1 MLCNWIPVC
10 EMNMLS
16 VQEWRSQFPI
26 FKTKM
31 NGNPLIYLD
40 SAATTQKPQI
50 VIDSIV
56 DYLSTA
62 NANVHRGVY
71 ALSQIA
77 TDRFEKTRNRIQ
89 QFIHANSPSEIIF
102 TKGATEA
109 INLVAS
115 SYGELAFEEHDEII
129 LTIMEHHANIIPWQE
144 IAKKKGC
151 IIKVVPISMNGT
163 LCMEDY
169 TSMFTEKTK
178 FVSMVWISN
187 AIGVENPIKQCIDI
201 AHLHGVPILIDA
213 SQAIQH
219 KKIDVQSLDCDFLV
233 FSGHKVYGPT
243 GTGIL
248 YGKSSILD
256 RMPPYQTGG
265 DMIRKVTFEKTTFA
279 DLPSKFEAGTP
290 NIEGFI
296 GLGTAIQ
303 FLQQISM
310 DDITNHELALMNHAI
325 KLIEQKEYIKV
336 IGYNGTNVSALSF
349 SMDGVHP
356 HDIASLLD
364 RKGIAVRAGHHCAH
378 PLMQFYG
385 VPSTTRISFAL
396 YTTVEEIEEC
406 IEAMDEIHT
415 LFHA

>member
-1 MLCNWIPVC
+1 
-10 EMNMLS
+10 
-16 VQEWRSQFPI
+16 
-26 FKTKM
+26 
-31 NGNPLIYLD
+31 LD
-40 SAATTQKPQI
+40 NAATTQKPQV

-56 DYLSTA
+56 NHLTQT

-71 ALSQIA
+71 ALSQLA
-77 TDRFEKTRNRIQ
+77 TDHFEKTRSIVKD
-89 QFIHANSPSEIIF
+89 FINADSIREIIF

-115 SYGELAFEEHDEII
+115 SYGELALSEHDEII

-151 IIKVVPISMNGT
+151 VIKVVPISEDGT
-163 LCMEDY
+163 LDMAIY
-169 TSMFTEKTK
+169 ASLFTEKTK

-201 AHLHGVPILIDA
+201 AHDHNVPILIDA
-213 SQAIQH
+213 SQAVLH
-219 KKIDVQSLDCDFLV
+219 KKIDVLSLDCDFLV
-233 FSGHKVYGPT
+233 FSGHKVYGPS

-248 YGKSSILD
+248 YGKSAYLD
-256 RMPPYQTGG
+256 IMPPYQTGG
-265 DMIRKVTFEKTTFA
+265 DMIRKVSFEKTTFA

-296 GLGTAIQ
+296 GLGAAIE
-303 FLQQISM
+303 FLQKLNI
-310 DDITNHELALMNHAI
+310 DDIANHERELLSHAFKLMEN
-325 KLIEQKEYIKV
+325 KEYINI

-349 SMDGVHP
+349 MMNGVHP

-364 RKGIAVRAGHHCAH
+364 RNGIAVRAGHHCAH

-385 VPSTTRISFAL
+385 VNSTTRISFAL
-396 YTTVEEIEEC
+396 YTTKEEVEQC
-406 IEAMDEIHT
+406 IEALDSIYS
-415 LFHA
+415 LFQ

>member
-1 MLCNWIPVC
+1 
-10 EMNMLS
+10 MNSL
-16 VQEWRSQFPI
+16 VDEWRSHFPI
-26 FKTKM
+26 LQNKM
-31 NGNPLIYLD
+31 NGKPLIYLD
-40 SAATTQKPQI
+40 NAATTQKPQV
-50 VIDSIV
+50 VIDAIV
-56 DYLSTA
+56 NHLTQT

-77 TDRFEKTRNRIQ
+77 TDHFEKTRSVVKD
-89 QFIHANSPSEIIF
+89 FINADSIREIIF

-115 SYGELAFEEHDEII
+115 SYGEYALSEHDEII

-151 IIKVVPISMNGT
+151 IIKVVPISENGT
-163 LCMEDY
+163 LDLDIY
-169 TSMFTEKTK
+169 ASLFTEKTK

-201 AHLHGVPILIDA
+201 AHDHNVPILIDA
-213 SQAIQH
+213 SQAVQH

-233 FSGHKVYGPT
+233 FSGHKVYGPS

-248 YGKSSILD
+248 YGKSTYLD
-256 RMPPYQTGG
+256 KMPPYQTGG
-265 DMIRKVTFEKTTFA
+265 DMIRKVSFEKTTFA

-296 GLGTAIQ
+296 GLGAAIE
-303 FLQQISM
+303 FLQKFNI
-310 DDITNHELALMNHAI
+310 DDITNHERELLSHAF
-325 KLIEQKEYIKV
+325 KLIENKEYINI

-349 SMDGVHP
+349 MMKDVHP

-364 RKGIAVRAGHHCAH
+364 RNGIAARAGHHCAH

-385 VPSTTRISFAL
+385 VNSTTRISFAL
-396 YTTVEEIEEC
+396 YTTKEEVEQC
-406 IEAMDEIHT
+406 IDALDAIYT
-415 LFHA
+415 LFQ

>member
-1 MLCNWIPVC
+1 
-10 EMNMLS
+10 MNS
-16 VQEWRSQFPI
+16 FVDEWRSHFPI
-26 FKTKM
+26 LQNKM
-31 NGNPLIYLD
+31 NGKPLIYLD
-40 SAATTQKPQI
+40 NAATTQKPQV
-50 VIDSIV
+50 VIDAIV
-56 DYLSTA
+56 NHLTQT

-71 ALSQIA
+71 ALSQLA
-77 TDRFEKTRNRIQ
+77 TDHFEKTRSVVKD
-89 QFIHANSPSEIIF
+89 FINADSIREIIF

-115 SYGELAFEEHDEII
+115 SYGEYALSEHDEII

-151 IIKVVPISMNGT
+151 VIKVVPISEDGT
-163 LCMEDY
+163 LDMDIFA
-169 TSMFTEKTK
+169 SLFTEKTK

-201 AHLHGVPILIDA
+201 AHDHNIPILIDA
-213 SQAIQH
+213 SQAVLH

-233 FSGHKVYGPT
+233 FSGHKVYGPS

-248 YGKSSILD
+248 YGKSTYLD
-256 RMPPYQTGG
+256 KMPPYQTGG
-265 DMIRKVTFEKTTFA
+265 DMIRKVSFEKTTFA

-296 GLGTAIQ
+296 GLGAAIE
-303 FLQQISM
+303 FLQKLNI
-310 DDITNHELALMNHAI
+310 DDIANHERELLSHAF
-325 KLIEQKEYIKV
+325 KLIENKEYINI

-349 SMDGVHP
+349 MMNGVHP

-364 RKGIAVRAGHHCAH
+364 RNGIAVRAGHHCAH

-385 VPSTTRISFAL
+385 VNSTTRISFAL
-396 YTTVEEIEEC
+396 YTTKEEVELC
-406 IEAMDEIHT
+406 IDALDAIYT
-415 LFHA
+415 LFQ

>member
-1 MLCNWIPVC
+1 
-10 EMNMLS
+10 MNSL
-16 VQEWRSQFPI
+16 VDEWRSHFPI
-26 FKTKM
+26 LQNKM
-31 NGNPLIYLD
+31 NGKPLIYLD
-40 SAATTQKPQI
+40 NAATTQKPQV
-50 VIDSIV
+50 VIDAIV
-56 DYLSTA
+56 NHLTQT

-71 ALSQIA
+71 ALSQLA
-77 TDRFEKTRNRIQ
+77 TDHFEKTRSVVKD
-89 QFIHANSPSEIIF
+89 FINADSILEIIF

-115 SYGELAFEEHDEII
+115 SYGEYALSEHDEII

-151 IIKVVPISMNGT
+151 IIKVVPISENGT
-163 LCMEDY
+163 LDLEIY
-169 TSMFTEKTK
+169 ASLFTEKTK

-201 AHLHGVPILIDA
+201 AHDHNVPILIDA
-213 SQAIQH
+213 SQAVQH

-233 FSGHKVYGPT
+233 FSGHKVYGPS

-248 YGKSSILD
+248 YGKSTYLD
-256 RMPPYQTGG
+256 KMPPYQTGG
-265 DMIRKVTFEKTTFA
+265 DMIRKVSFEKTTFA

-296 GLGTAIQ
+296 GLGAAIE
-303 FLQQISM
+303 FLQKFNI
-310 DDITNHELALMNHAI
+310 DDITNHERELLTHAF
-325 KLIEQKEYIKV
+325 KLIENKEYINI

-349 SMDGVHP
+349 MMKDVHP

-364 RKGIAVRAGHHCAH
+364 RNGIAVRAGHHCAH

-385 VPSTTRISFAL
+385 VNSTTRISFAL
-396 YTTVEEIEEC
+396 YTTKEEVEQC
-406 IEAMDEIHT
+406 IDALDAIYT
-415 LFHA
+415 LFQ

>member
-1 MLCNWIPVC
+1 
-10 EMNMLS
+10 
-16 VQEWRSQFPI
+16 
-26 FKTKM
+26 M
-31 NGNPLIYLD
+31 NGKPLIYLD
-40 SAATTQKPQI
+40 NAATTQKPQV

-56 DYLSTA
+56 NYLTQT

-71 ALSQIA
+71 ELSQLA
-77 TDRFEKTRNRIQ
+77 TDQFEKTRSVVKD
-89 QFIHANSPSEIIF
+89 FINADSIREIIF

-115 SYGELAFEEHDEII
+115 SYGEYALSEHDEII

-151 IIKVVPISMNGT
+151 IIKVVPISLDGT
-163 LCMEDY
+163 LDLDIF
-169 TSMFTEKTK
+169 TSLFTEKTK

-201 AHLHGVPILIDA
+201 AHDHNVPIMIDA
-213 SQAIQH
+213 SQAVQH

-233 FSGHKVYGPT
+233 FSGHKVYGPS

-248 YGKSSILD
+248 YGKSTYLD
-256 RMPPYQTGG
+256 KMPPYQTGG
-265 DMIRKVTFEKTTFA
+265 DMIRKVSFEKTTFA
-279 DLPSKFEAGTP
+279 DIPSKFEAGTP

-296 GLGTAIQ
+296 GLGAAIE
-303 FLQQISM
+303 FLQKLNI
-310 DDITNHELALMNHAI
+310 DDIANHERELLSHAF
-325 KLIEQKEYIKV
+325 KLIEKKEYINI

-349 SMDGVHP
+349 IMNGVHP

-364 RKGIAVRAGHHCAH
+364 RNGIAVRAGHHCAH

-385 VPSTTRISFAL
+385 VNSTTRISFAL
-396 YTTVEEIEEC
+396 YTTKEEVEKC
-406 IEAMDEIHT
+406 IDALDAIHT
-415 LFHA
+415 LFH

>member
-1 MLCNWIPVC
+1 
-10 EMNMLS
+10 MNSL
-16 VQEWRSQFPI
+16 VDEWRSHFPI
-26 FKTKM
+26 LQNKM
-31 NGNPLIYLD
+31 NGKPLIYLD
-40 SAATTQKPQI
+40 NAATTQKPQV

-56 DYLSTA
+56 NHLTQT

-71 ALSQIA
+71 ALSQLA
-77 TDRFEKTRNRIQ
+77 TDHFEKTRSIVKD
-89 QFIHANSPSEIIF
+89 FINADSIREIIF

-115 SYGELAFEEHDEII
+115 SYGELALSEHDEII

-151 IIKVVPISMNGT
+151 VIKVVPISEDGT
-163 LCMEDY
+163 LDMAIY
-169 TSMFTEKTK
+169 ASLFTEKTK

-201 AHLHGVPILIDA
+201 AHDHNVPILIDA
-213 SQAIQH
+213 SQAVLH
-219 KKIDVQSLDCDFLV
+219 KKIDVLSLDCDFLV
-233 FSGHKVYGPT
+233 FSGHKVYGPS

-248 YGKSSILD
+248 YGKSAYLD
-256 RMPPYQTGG
+256 IMPPYQTGG
-265 DMIRKVTFEKTTFA
+265 DMIRKVSFEKTTFA

-296 GLGTAIQ
+296 GLGAAIE
-303 FLQQISM
+303 FLQKLNI
-310 DDITNHELALMNHAI
+310 DDIANHERELLSHAFKLMEN
-325 KLIEQKEYIKV
+325 KEYINI

-349 SMDGVHP
+349 MMNGVHP

-364 RKGIAVRAGHHCAH
+364 RNGIAVRAGHHCAH

-385 VPSTTRISFAL
+385 VNSTTRISFAL
-396 YTTVEEIEEC
+396 YTTKEEVEQC
-406 IEAMDEIHT
+406 IEALDSIYS
-415 LFHA
+415 LFQ

>member
-1 MLCNWIPVC
+1 
-10 EMNMLS
+10 MNSL
-16 VQEWRSQFPI
+16 VDEWRSHFPI
-26 FKTKM
+26 LQNKM
-31 NGNPLIYLD
+31 NGKPLIYLD
-40 SAATTQKPQI
+40 NAATTQKPQV
-50 VIDSIV
+50 VIDAIV
-56 DYLSTA
+56 NHLTQT

-71 ALSQIA
+71 ALSQLA
-77 TDRFEKTRNRIQ
+77 TDHFEKTRSVVKD
-89 QFIHANSPSEIIF
+89 FINADSIREIIF

-115 SYGELAFEEHDEII
+115 SYGEYALSEHDEII

-151 IIKVVPISMNGT
+151 IIKVVPISENGT
-163 LCMEDY
+163 LDLDIY
-169 TSMFTEKTK
+169 ASLFTEKTK

-201 AHLHGVPILIDA
+201 AHDHNVPILIDA
-213 SQAIQH
+213 SQAVQH

-233 FSGHKVYGPT
+233 FSGHKVYGPS

-248 YGKSSILD
+248 YGKSTYLD
-256 RMPPYQTGG
+256 KMPPYQTGG
-265 DMIRKVTFEKTTFA
+265 DMIRKVSFEKTTFA

-296 GLGTAIQ
+296 GLGAAIE
-303 FLQQISM
+303 FLQKFNI
-310 DDITNHELALMNHAI
+310 DDITNHERELLSHAF
-325 KLIEQKEYIKV
+325 KLIENKEYINI

-349 SMDGVHP
+349 MMKDVHP

-364 RKGIAVRAGHHCAH
+364 RNGIAVRAGHHCAH

-385 VPSTTRISFAL
+385 VNSTTRISFAL
-396 YTTVEEIEEC
+396 YTTKEEVEQC
-406 IEAMDEIHT
+406 IDALDAIYT
-415 LFHA
+415 LFQ

>member
-1 MLCNWIPVC
+1 
-10 EMNMLS
+10 MNSL
-16 VQEWRSQFPI
+16 VDQWRSHFPI
-26 FKTKM
+26 LQNKM
-31 NGNPLIYLD
+31 NGKPLIYLD
-40 SAATTQKPQI
+40 NAATTQKPQV

-56 DYLSTA
+56 NYLTQT

-71 ALSQIA
+71 ELSQLA
-77 TDRFEKTRNRIQ
+77 TDQFEKTRSVVKD
-89 QFIHANSPSEIIF
+89 FINADSIREIIF

-115 SYGELAFEEHDEII
+115 SYGEYALSEHDEII

-151 IIKVVPISMNGT
+151 IIKVVPISLDGT
-163 LCMEDY
+163 LDLDIF
-169 TSMFTEKTK
+169 TSLFSEKTK

-201 AHLHGVPILIDA
+201 AHDHNVPIMIDA
-213 SQAIQH
+213 SQAVQH

-233 FSGHKVYGPT
+233 FSGHKVYGPS

-248 YGKSSILD
+248 YGKSTYLD
-256 RMPPYQTGG
+256 KMPPYQTGG
-265 DMIRKVTFEKTTFA
+265 DMIRKVSFEKTTFA
-279 DLPSKFEAGTP
+279 DIPSKFEAGTP

-296 GLGTAIQ
+296 GLGAAIE
-303 FLQQISM
+303 FLQKLNI
-310 DDITNHELALMNHAI
+310 DDIANHERELLSHAF
-325 KLIEQKEYIKV
+325 KLIEKKEYINI

-349 SMDGVHP
+349 IMNGVHP

-364 RKGIAVRAGHHCAH
+364 RNGIAVRAGHHCAH

-385 VPSTTRISFAL
+385 VNSTTRISFAL
-396 YTTVEEIEEC
+396 YTTKEEVEKC
-406 IEAMDEIHT
+406 IDALDAIHT
-415 LFHA
+415 LFH

>member
-1 MLCNWIPVC
+1 
-10 EMNMLS
+10 MNSL
-16 VQEWRSQFPI
+16 VDEWRSHFPI
-26 FKTKM
+26 LQNKM
-31 NGNPLIYLD
+31 NGKPLIYLD
-40 SAATTQKPQI
+40 NAATTQKPQV
-50 VIDSIV
+50 VIDAIV
-56 DYLSTA
+56 NHLTQT

-71 ALSQIA
+71 ALSQLA
-77 TDRFEKTRNRIQ
+77 TDHFEKTRSVVKD
-89 QFIHANSPSEIIF
+89 FINADSIREIIF

-115 SYGELAFEEHDEII
+115 SYGEYALSEHDEII

-151 IIKVVPISMNGT
+151 IIKVVPISENGT
-163 LCMEDY
+163 LDLDIY
-169 TSMFTEKTK
+169 ASLFTEKTK

-201 AHLHGVPILIDA
+201 AHDHNVPILIDA
-213 SQAIQH
+213 SQAVQH

-233 FSGHKVYGPT
+233 FSGHKVYGPS

-248 YGKSSILD
+248 YGKSKYLD
-256 RMPPYQTGG
+256 KMPPYQTGG
-265 DMIRKVTFEKTTFA
+265 DMIRKVSFEKTTFA

-296 GLGTAIQ
+296 GLGAAIEY
-303 FLQQISM
+303 LQKFNI
-310 DDITNHELALMNHAI
+310 DDITNHERELLSHAF
-325 KLIEQKEYIKV
+325 KLIENKEYINI

-349 SMDGVHP
+349 MMKDVHP

-364 RKGIAVRAGHHCAH
+364 RNGIAVRAGHHCAH

-385 VPSTTRISFAL
+385 VNSTTRISFAL
-396 YTTVEEIEEC
+396 YTTKEEVEQC
-406 IEAMDEIHT
+406 IDALDAIYT
-415 LFHA
+415 LFQ

>member
-1 MLCNWIPVC
+1 M
-10 EMNMLS
+10 MNS
-16 VQEWRSQFPI
+16 FVDEWRSHFPI
-26 FKTKM
+26 LQNKM
-31 NGNPLIYLD
+31 NGKPLIYLD
-40 SAATTQKPQI
+40 NAATTQKPQV
-50 VIDSIV
+50 VIDAIV
-56 DYLSTA
+56 NHLTQT

-71 ALSQIA
+71 ALSQLA
-77 TDRFEKTRNRIQ
+77 TDHFEKTRSVVKD
-89 QFIHANSPSEIIF
+89 FINADSIREIIF

-115 SYGELAFEEHDEII
+115 SYGEYALSEHDEII

-151 IIKVVPISMNGT
+151 VIKVVPISEDGT
-163 LCMEDY
+163 LDMDIFA
-169 TSMFTEKTK
+169 SLFTEKTK

-201 AHLHGVPILIDA
+201 AHDHNIPILIDA
-213 SQAIQH
+213 SQAVLH

-233 FSGHKVYGPT
+233 FSGHKVYGPS

-248 YGKSSILD
+248 YGKSTYLD
-256 RMPPYQTGG
+256 KMPPYQTGG
-265 DMIRKVTFEKTTFA
+265 DMIRKVSFEKTTFA

-296 GLGTAIQ
+296 GLGAAIE
-303 FLQQISM
+303 FLQKLNI
-310 DDITNHELALMNHAI
+310 DNIANHERELLSHAF
-325 KLIEQKEYIKV
+325 KLIENKEYINI

-349 SMDGVHP
+349 MMNGVHP

-364 RKGIAVRAGHHCAH
+364 RNGIAVRAGHHCAH

-385 VPSTTRISFAL
+385 VNSTTRISFAL
-396 YTTVEEIEEC
+396 YTTKEEVELC
-406 IEAMDEIHT
+406 IDALDAIYT
-415 LFHA
+415 LFQ

>member
-1 MLCNWIPVC
+1 
-10 EMNMLS
+10 MNS
-16 VQEWRSQFPI
+16 FVDEWRSHFPI
-26 FKTKM
+26 LQNKM
-31 NGNPLIYLD
+31 NGKPLIYLD
-40 SAATTQKPQI
+40 NAATTQKPQV
-50 VIDSIV
+50 VIDAIV
-56 DYLSTA
+56 NHLTQT

-71 ALSQIA
+71 ALSQLA
-77 TDRFEKTRNRIQ
+77 TDHFEKTRSVVKD
-89 QFIHANSPSEIIF
+89 FINADSIREIIF

-115 SYGELAFEEHDEII
+115 SYGEYALSEHDEII

-151 IIKVVPISMNGT
+151 VIKVVPISEDGT
-163 LCMEDY
+163 LDMDIFA
-169 TSMFTEKTK
+169 SLFTEKTK

-201 AHLHGVPILIDA
+201 AHDHNIPILIDA
-213 SQAIQH
+213 SQAVLH

-233 FSGHKVYGPT
+233 FSGHKVYGPS

-248 YGKSSILD
+248 YGKSTYLD
-256 RMPPYQTGG
+256 KMPPYQTGG
-265 DMIRKVTFEKTTFA
+265 DMIRKVSFEKTTFA

-296 GLGTAIQ
+296 GLGAAIE
-303 FLQQISM
+303 FLQKLNI
-310 DDITNHELALMNHAI
+310 DNIANHERELLSHAF
-325 KLIEQKEYIKV
+325 KLIENKEYINI

-349 SMDGVHP
+349 MMNGVHP

-364 RKGIAVRAGHHCAH
+364 RNGIAVRAGHHCAH

-385 VPSTTRISFAL
+385 VNSTTRISFAL
-396 YTTVEEIEEC
+396 YTTKEEVELC
-406 IEAMDEIHT
+406 IDALDAIYT
-415 LFHA
+415 LFQ

>member
-1 MLCNWIPVC
+1 
-10 EMNMLS
+10 
-16 VQEWRSQFPI
+16 
-26 FKTKM
+26 M
-31 NGNPLIYLD
+31 NGKPLIYLD
-40 SAATTQKPQI
+40 NAATTQKPQV
-50 VIDSIV
+50 VIDAIV
-56 DYLSTA
+56 NHLSKT

-71 ALSQIA
+71 ELSQLA
-77 TDRFEKTRNRIQ
+77 TDHFEKTRSVVKD
-89 QFIHANSPSEIIF
+89 FINADSIREIIF

-115 SYGELAFEEHDEII
+115 SYGEYALSEHDEII

-151 IIKVVPISMNGT
+151 VIKVVPISVDGT
-163 LCMEDY
+163 LDLDIY
-169 TSMFTEKTK
+169 ASLFTEKTK

-201 AHLHGVPILIDA
+201 AHDNNVPILIDA
-213 SQAIQH
+213 SQAVLH

-233 FSGHKVYGPT
+233 FSGHKVYGPS

-248 YGKSSILD
+248 YGKSTYLD
-256 RMPPYQTGG
+256 KMPPYQTGG
-265 DMIRKVTFEKTTFA
+265 DMIRKVSFEKTTFA

-296 GLGTAIQ
+296 GLGAAIE
-303 FLQQISM
+303 FLQKLNI
-310 DDITNHELALMNHAI
+310 DDIANHERELLSHAF
-325 KLIEQKEYIKV
+325 KLIENKEYINI

-349 SMDGVHP
+349 MMNGVHP

-364 RKGIAVRAGHHCAH
+364 RNGIAVRAGHHCAH

-385 VPSTTRISFAL
+385 VNSTTRISFAL
-396 YTTVEEIEEC
+396 YTTKEEVEQC
-406 IEAMDEIHT
+406 IDELDAIYS
-415 LFHA
+415 LFQ

>member
-1 MLCNWIPVC
+1 
-10 EMNMLS
+10 MNSL
-16 VQEWRSQFPI
+16 VDEWRSHFPI
-26 FKTKM
+26 LQNKM
-31 NGNPLIYLD
+31 NGKPLIYLD
-40 SAATTQKPQI
+40 NAATTQKPQV
-50 VIDSIV
+50 VIDAIV
-56 DYLSTA
+56 NHLSKT

-77 TDRFEKTRNRIQ
+77 TDHFEKTRSVVKD
-89 QFIHANSPSEIIF
+89 FINADSIREIIF

-115 SYGELAFEEHDEII
+115 SYGEYALSEHDEII

-151 IIKVVPISMNGT
+151 IIKVVPISENGT
-163 LCMEDY
+163 LDLDIY
-169 TSMFTEKTK
+169 ASLFTEKTK

-201 AHLHGVPILIDA
+201 AHDHNVPILIDA
-213 SQAIQH
+213 SQAVQH

-233 FSGHKVYGPT
+233 FSGHKVYGPS

-248 YGKSSILD
+248 YGKSTYLD
-256 RMPPYQTGG
+256 KMPPYQTGG
-265 DMIRKVTFEKTTFA
+265 DMIRKVSFEKTTFA

-296 GLGTAIQ
+296 GLGAAIE
-303 FLQQISM
+303 FLQKFNI
-310 DDITNHELALMNHAI
+310 DDITNHERELLSHAF
-325 KLIEQKEYIKV
+325 KLIENKEYINI

-349 SMDGVHP
+349 MMKDVHP

-364 RKGIAVRAGHHCAH
+364 RNGIAVRAGHHCAH

-385 VPSTTRISFAL
+385 VNSTTRISFAL
-396 YTTVEEIEEC
+396 YTTKEEVEQC
-406 IEAMDEIHT
+406 IDALDAIYT
-415 LFHA
+415 LFQ